1 MRRLLAILLLAT
13 AMFAAQGAA
22 PKWEEV
28 NTPPVEL
35 TADTNADNESSGH
48 TVVKNGYVYIYTSE
62 PVTVK
67 IFTILGQL
75 ISTEKVAPGTHR
87 LKINTRGIYILKL
100 GSMTRRIT
108 I

>member
-1 MRRLLAILLLAT
+1 MRRLFTIIMLFVALT
-13 AMFAAQGAA
+13 AAQAAA

-35 TADTNADNESSGH
+35 TSESSDAES
-48 TVVKNGYVYIYTSE
+48 TVHVAVKDGYVYIHTNE
-62 PVTVK
+62 QVTVK

-75 ISTEKVAPGTHR
+75 ISSEKVPAGAHR
-87 LKINTRGIYILKL
+87 LKINARGIYILKL
-100 GSMTRRIT
+100 GGITRRIT

>member
-1 MRRLLAILLLAT
+1 MRRLIHMILMLAT
-13 AMFAAQGAA
+13 FYVAQAAA

-28 NTPPVEL
+28 NNPPQEVTAEL
-35 TADTNADNESSGH
+35 TDTESTGH
-48 TVVKNGYVYIYTSE
+48 ATVKDGYVYIYSPE

-75 ISTEKVAPGTHR
+75 ISSEKIPSGTHR
-87 LKINTRGIYILKL
+87 LKINSRGIYILKL
-100 GSMTRRIT
+100 GSITRRIT

>member
-1 MRRLLAILLLAT
+1 MRRLLTILLI
-13 AMFAAQGAA
+13 FAAMTAVQAAA

-35 TADTNADNESSGH
+35 TVENPETDATNH
-48 TVVKNGYVYIYTSE
+48 VVVKDGYVYISSTE

-75 ISTEKVAPGTHR
+75 ISSEKVAPGTHR
-87 LKINTRGIYILKL
+87 LKINARGIYILKL